1 MDNMVVNK
9 RSRVAV
15 THFRC
20 SCLRGTDDAC
30 LEQIDFCTPIHLTL
44 HQLELCDLTFG
55 LTVRPWLDDRG
66 LNGVAIRDD
75 ALGER
80 AERTCDRGDDP
91 WIEVGGLLLAH
102 DFVETID
109 QVAGLEQRWDI
120 VRDLGHDRCLIPRY
134 LIAFDCHKPRNLACR
149 RGLPHPRSR
158 RHREP
163 GPLVSASRYGSYG
176 TSAVIP
182 PKG

>member
-1 MDNMVVNK
+1 MSIDEAETPQDRQAYCSTPGALMVFPRNGVNK
-9 RSRVAV
+9 RPRVAL
-15 THFRC
+15 THFWC

-149 RGLPHPRSR
+149 RGLPHP
-158 RHREP
+158 P
-163 GPLVSASRYGSYG
+163 GR
-176 TSAVIP
+176 IR
-182 PKG
+182 